1 MKRIIKVRCK
11 IDGIPIYLGQHLLGN
26 LGQTSLGVA
35 HCCRRIIVHTPEI
48 PLSVNQ
54 PVPHREVL
62 GHSHHGI
69 INGGIAVRVVFT
81 HDLTHNAGALLM
93 GAVVSN
99 PQLIHAVENP
109 SLHRL

>member
-1 MKRIIKVRCK
+1 MKRVIKVRCK

-26 LGQTSLGVA
+26 LGQASLSVA
-35 HCCRRIIVHTPEI
+35 HCCWRIVVHAPEI
-48 PLSVNQ
+48 TLSVDE
-54 PVPHREVL
+54 PVPHGEVL

-81 HDLTHNAGALLM
+81 HDLTYNAGALLV

-99 PQLIHAVENP
+99 PQFVHAVENP